1 MNLNGVLKGNRT
13 SRKARSMN
21 SKELMLQLK
30 GAACAHIPQ
39 ERATCSSVFL
49 PSQLSWVQV
58 PRSRKLKKMLMSQNV
73 ANTHTQKKR
82 KRKKTWAFTV

>member
-1 MNLNGVLKGNRT
+1 
-13 SRKARSMN
+13 MN

-30 GAACAHIPQ
+30 GAARAHIPQ

-49 PSQLSWVQV
+49 PSQLSWVQA
-58 PRSRKLKKMLMSQNV
+58 PRSRKLKKMLMNLNV
-73 ANTHTQKKR
+73 ANTHK